1 MNFNKTSV
9 ISITLAPVLALS
21 LLSSVNALAQD
32 KAANNAATSVLQ
44 WVDPFIGTGGDGH
57 TFPGAVVPFGMVQ
70 LSPDTDAVSRG
81 IDPQAEI
88 YKRSA
93 GYHYDDKTITG
104 FSHTHFSGTGHSD
117 LGDLLIMP
125 MTGKAHIDVGTSDKP
140 DSGYRSRFSH
150 AQESA
155 SPGYYS
161 VDLLD
166 YNIKA
171 ELTAS
176 TRVGLHKYTFS
187 EDDSAHVLLD
197 LTSAIY
203 NFSNKVIWSD
213 VRVIDDQTLLLYR
226 ATNGWAK
233 QREMYFA
240 VKFSRPFT
248 DIELINLDNARYRC
262 NGCLDNDK
270 DSVNKKSKPSTIV
283 NSAIQ
288 FTAGK
293 AIKVLTHFDK
303 TKSEPLLVK
312 VGLSAVSR
320 SNALANLN
328 SEIPHW
334 DFAQVKQQAEQQWA
348 KQLNVLAAKG
358 SDSQKRQLFT
368 ALYHTLQ
375 APSVYQDVNG
385 EYRGVDGEIHTAKGF
400 ENYTLFS
407 LWDTYR
413 ALHPL
418 LTYIAPDKV
427 GDMIQSMLMHYQQS
441 YDDML
446 PIWSFQAHETWTMI
460 GYHAVSVISDAYLKG
475 IRNFDIDLAF
485 KAMLATA
492 NNKKFDAIPEY
503 KQYGYVPMDVLSES
517 VSITLEYAYD
527 DYAIARMADAMGH
540 ETAAKE
546 FYQRALSYK
555 NVFDSDV
562 GFMRGKTS
570 TGEWNNDFD
579 PEEAKLMGPFTEGN
593 SYQYSFYVPQDVA
606 GLIQLIGG
614 DDEFI
619 ARLDTLFTKELNHEK
634 IKEHEDIAGLIG
646 QYAHGNEPSH
656 HIAYL
661 YNYAGQP
668 WRTQARIRQIM
679 DTLSSDKPDGLAG
692 NDDVGQMSAWYVF
705 SAMGFYPV
713 APGDLS
719 YAIGAPQLPEIS
731 LKLQSGKRFTV
742 KAYQLSKANKY
753 IKTVRLNGVPLNR
766 SYITHEDIINGG
778 LLQFEMTDKPNKSWG
793 QGLESRPPSMSQY
806 H

>member
-1 MNFNKTSV
+1 MSLVSLLTV
-9 ISITLAPVLALS
+9 S
-21 LLSSVNALAQD
+21 LLSSGSALAKGSLKEVND
-32 KAANNAATSVLQ
+32 KSVLQ

-81 IDPQAEI
+81 VDPQAEI

-125 MTGKAHIDVGTSDKP
+125 MTGKAHTEVGTSDKP

-150 AQESA
+150 QQETA
-155 SPGYYS
+155 SPGYYA

-171 ELTAS
+171 ELTTSA
-176 TRVGLHKYTFS
+176 RVGMHKYTFNQ
-187 EDDSAHVLLD
+187 DDNAHVLLD

-203 NFSNKVIWSD
+203 NYKHKVIWSD
-213 VRVIDDQTLLLYR
+213 VRVIDEQTLLLYR
-226 ATNGWAK
+226 STNGWAK

-248 DIELINLDNARYRC
+248 DIELINLDNTRYRC
-262 NGCLDNDK
+262 NGCLDN
-270 DSVNKKSKPSTIV
+270 KSGKKPSTIV
-283 NSAIQ
+283 NSAIE

-293 AIKVLTHFDK
+293 AVKVLTHFDN
-303 TKSEPLLVK
+303 TRSEPLLVK

-320 SNALANLN
+320 SNALENLN

-334 DFAQVKQQAEQQWA
+334 DFEQVKGQAEQQWA
-348 KQLNVLAAKG
+348 KHLNVLAAKG
-358 SDSQKRQLFT
+358 SDSEKRQLFT

-385 EYRGVDGEIHTAKGF
+385 EYRGVDGEIHTAEGF

-427 GDMIQSMLMHYQQS
+427 GDMIQSILMHYQQS
-441 YDDML
+441 YDDIL

-460 GYHAVSVISDAYLKG
+460 GYHAVSAISDAYLKG
-475 IRNFDIDLAF
+475 IRNFDTELAYQ
-485 KAMLATA
+485 AMLATA
-492 NNKKFDAIPEY
+492 NNAKFDAIPEY
-503 KQYGYVPMDVLSES
+503 KKYGYVPMDVLSES

-527 DYAIARMADAMGH
+527 DYAIARMAEAMGH
-540 ETAAKE
+540 EATAKE
-546 FYQRALSYK
+546 FYRRALSYK
-555 NVFDSDV
+555 NVFDDNV
-562 GFMRGKTS
+562 GFMRGKNTK
-570 TGEWNNDFD
+570 GQWNKDFD

-606 GLIQLIGG
+606 GLIELIGG
-614 DDEFI
+614 DKAFI
-619 ARLDTLFTKELNHEK
+619 NRLDTLFTKELSHEK

-692 NDDVGQMSAWYVF
+692 NDDVGQMSAWYIF

-719 YAIGAPQLPEIS
+719 YAIGAPQLPEVS
-731 LKLQSGKRFTV
+731 LTLNNGKRFTV
-742 KAYQLSKANKY
+742 IATHLSKSHQY
-753 IKTVRLNGVPLNR
+753 IKSVRLNGKRLQR
-766 SYITHEDIINGG
+766 SYITHNDIANGG
-778 LLQFEMTDKPNKSWG
+778 ELHFLMTDKPNKSWG
-793 QGLESRPPSMSQY
+793 QDVSARPPALSKY
-806 H
+806 R

>member
-1 MNFNKTSV
+1 MPSDNLVAKELKKEFEDE
-9 ISITLAPVLALS
+9 S
-21 LLSSVNALAQD
+21 L
-32 KAANNAATSVLQ
+32 LQ

-81 IDPQAEI
+81 VDPQAEI

-93 GYHYDDKTITG
+93 GYHYDDQTITG

-125 MTGKAHIDVGTSDKP
+125 MTGEAHTTVGTSDKP

-150 AQESA
+150 DRETA

-176 TRVGLHKYTFS
+176 TRVGMHKYTFS
-187 EDDSAHVLLD
+187 QNDNAHVLLD

-203 NFSNKVIWSD
+203 NYENKVIWSD
-213 VRVIDDQTLLLYR
+213 VRVIDEQTLLLYR
-226 ATNGWAK
+226 STNGWAK

-248 DIELINLDNARYRC
+248 DIELINLDNTRYRC
-262 NGCLDNDK
+262 NGCLDNK
-270 DSVNKKSKPSTIV
+270 AGNKPSTIV

-293 AIKVLTHFDK
+293 SVKVLTHFDN
-303 TKSEPLLVK
+303 TLTEPLLVK
-312 VGLSAVSR
+312 VGLSSVSR
-320 SNALANLN
+320 SNALENLN

-334 DFAQVKQQAEQQWA
+334 DFEKVKGKAEQQWA
-348 KQLNVLAAKG
+348 KQLNVLTAKG
-358 SDSQKRQLFT
+358 SDSEKRQLFT
-368 ALYHTLQ
+368 ALYHALQ

-385 EYRGVDGEIHTAKGF
+385 EYRGVDGEIHIAKGF

-418 LTYIAPDKV
+418 LTYVAPDKV

-475 IRNFDIDLAF
+475 IRNFDTELAY
-485 KAMLATA
+485 KAVLATA
-492 NNKKFDAIPEY
+492 NNVKFDAIPEY
-503 KQYGYVPMDVLSES
+503 KKYGYVPMDVLSES

-527 DYAIARMADAMGH
+527 DYAIARMAESMGH
-540 ETAAKE
+540 DATAKE
-546 FYQRALSYK
+546 FYRRALSYK
-555 NVFDSDV
+555 NLFDENV
-562 GFMRGKTS
+562 GFMRGKDS
-570 TGEWNNDFD
+570 QGQWNKNFD

-614 DDEFI
+614 DKAFVE
-619 ARLDTLFTKELNHEK
+619 RLDTLFTKELSHEK

-692 NDDVGQMSAWYVF
+692 NDDVGQMSAWYIF

-719 YAIGAPQLPEIS
+719 YVIGAPQLPEVS
-731 LKLQSGKRFTV
+731 LRLNNGKRFTV
-742 KAYQLSKANKY
+742 IAKNLTKNNKY
-753 IKTVRLNGVPLNR
+753 VESVSLNGKRLNR
-766 SYITHEDIINGG
+766 SYITHDDIINGG
-778 LLQFEMTDKPNKSWG
+778 ELHFVMTDKPNKVWG
-793 QGLESRPPSMSQY
+793 QEIYARPPALSKYQ
-806 H
+806 